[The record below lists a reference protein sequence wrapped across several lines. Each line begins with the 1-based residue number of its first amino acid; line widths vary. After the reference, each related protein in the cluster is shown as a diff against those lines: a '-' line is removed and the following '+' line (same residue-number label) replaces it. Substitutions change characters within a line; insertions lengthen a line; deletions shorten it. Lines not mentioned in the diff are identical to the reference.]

1 MAVRAGNIAGPHANN
16 ACTMNDD
23 SRKMRRALP
32 VAGREAVL
40 KLVESRKVARAYVAV
55 CDLQGQLRGKS
66 VSRDKFLAF
75 LDRGFPSTPI
85 LAAADFTDVIHPVAI
100 NDAATRM
107 GEGLARVIPESCREI
122 PWEAADR
129 NLLFLA
135 EMADDSAAIDPRV
148 IYRQV
153 EERARAQGF
162 RPLHSCEYECS
173 LLRETHE
180 SIHAKSFRDLDLA
193 SKDANLYGI
202 WRQSADAEFWREF
215 ISDMECLGMDI
226 DACHWELAAGAIEAV
241 MHYEEGVR
249 AADNA
254 AIFKSFAKAFAR
266 RRGMLL
272 TFIARF
278 SHATAGHSGH
288 VHISLRGNAGEP
300 VFFDGNAEGNM
311 SRVFRRFIGGLQ
323 HALPELALMLLP
335 NINSFRRFGPSAW
348 SFDPRYCLWGTDNR
362 TVPLRVIPGGADELH
377 LEVRIPGADANPY
390 LALACVLGA
399 GLRGIEQELEPTDPF
414 TGSAFQSQKKYPR
427 RLALPQHFAEAIER
441 FRGSRLAQEL
451 FGAEFVRIFAETRS
465 CQEREFR
472 DKVSEWELRRFL
484 ELA

>member
-1 MAVRAGNIAGPHANN
+1 
-16 ACTMNDD
+16 MNKE
-23 SRKMRRALP
+23 SGSKRHTPAIR
-32 VAGREAVL
+32 GREDAL
-40 KLVESRKVARAYVAV
+40 KLIESRAVARVYVAV

-75 LDRGFPSTPI
+75 LDRGFASTPI
-85 LAAADFTDVIHPVAI
+85 LAAADFTDVIHPVTI

-107 GEGLARVIPESCREI
+107 GEGLAGVIPESCREI
-122 PWEAADR
+122 PWEAEDR

-135 EMADDSAAIDPRV
+135 EMKDDSAAIDPRV
-148 IYRQV
+148 IYRQM
-153 EERARAQGF
+153 EDRARTQGF
-162 RPLHSCEYECS
+162 RPQHSCEYECS

-180 SIHAKSFRDLDLA
+180 SIHAKGFRDLELA
-193 SKDANLYGI
+193 TRDANLYGI

-215 ISDMECLGMDI
+215 VSAMECLGIDI
-226 DACHWELAAGAIEAV
+226 DACHWELAAGAMEAV

-254 AIFKSFAKAFAR
+254 IIFKAFAKAFAR

-288 VHISLRGNAGEP
+288 VHISLRGQAGEA

-311 SRVFRRFIGGLQ
+311 SRAFQQFIGGLQ
-323 HALPELALMLLP
+323 QALPELALMLLP

-348 SFDPRYCLWGTDNR
+348 SFDPRYCLWGIDNR
-362 TVPLRVIPGGADELH
+362 TVPLRVIPGGPDELH
-377 LEVRIPGADANPY
+377 LEVRIPGADSNPY

-399 GLRGIEQELEPTDPF
+399 GLRGIEQDIEPTEPF
-414 TGSAFQSQKKYPR
+414 TGSAFKSSRKFPR
-427 RLALPQHFAEAIER
+427 RLALPQHFADAIER
-441 FRGSRLAQEL
+441 FRGSGLAREL